1 MVVQQVA
8 VVAVGVEYQM
18 LQNLAVIVAGQAV
31 ALMIQ
36 MGQRYSEQELPVVLQ
51 THWMKQSYLAGE
63 VIQTDLWVK
72 FDDKKESIDQHFLA

>member
-51 THWMKQSYLAGE
+51 TH
-63 VIQTDLWVK
+63 
-72 FDDKKESIDQHFLA
+72 